1 MAIESFEKKKMGICI
16 DLALIAFESLALIV
30 SLWSSVTLRE
40 GDWFQRSG
48 AIVVLI
54 SVLLEIRQSIAKQPQ
69 ANSKLSAGGNPVMTK
84 QHIPTV
90 RNLFHWIAWSGIV
103 IGTLIWGYGDLFFE

>member
-1 MAIESFEKKKMGICI
+1 MAQCYFERGGMG
-16 DLALIAFESLALIV
+16 
-30 SLWSSVTLRE
+30 
-40 GDWFQRSG
+40 RSG

-69 ANSKLSAGGNPVMTK
+69 ANPKFSAGGNPVMTA

-90 RNLFHWIAWSGIV
+90 RKWLHRIAWGGIV